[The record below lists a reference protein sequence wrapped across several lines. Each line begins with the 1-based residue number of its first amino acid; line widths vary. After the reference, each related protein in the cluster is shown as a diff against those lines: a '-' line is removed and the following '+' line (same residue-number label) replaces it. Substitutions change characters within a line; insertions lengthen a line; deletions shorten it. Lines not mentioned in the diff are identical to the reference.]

1 MHSILFLSR
10 FVFDEFIT
18 KWGGYGDKVDR
29 TLANWVDERTNMI
42 NNYLSKRDYIESVK
56 RVDFRRSVSAPSPAA
71 LVLCPRVSAAQL
83 PAAAPLIFTNQRT
96 QNLAV
101 G

>member
-1 MHSILFLSR
+1 M
-10 FVFDEFIT
+10 FDKFIA

-29 TLANWVDERTNMI
+29 TLANWMDKRTNMI
-42 NNYLSKRDYIESVK
+42 NDYLSEKAYIESVR
-56 RVDFRRSVSAPSPAA
+56 RVDFRRSVSAPSPAV